1 MKMNMY
7 VLTKY
12 DLTNEQIDDA
22 RENLTVDGEIIQVPQ
37 EMLDTWR
44 NMPPE
49 WDSHYIK
56 LRLMPIRRWLQG
68 HVKKDSDILIVQ
80 GDLINVFYI
89 VYWMTVNGIKCYTP
103 VQQPNGKHVR
113 FTRFNIS

>member
-1 MKMNMY
+1 MNMY

-22 RENLTVDGEIIQVPQ
+22 RENLAVNGEIIQMPQ
-37 EMLDTWR
+37 EMLEIWR

-49 WDSHYIK
+49 LCSRDIK
-56 LRLMPIRRWLQG
+56 LRLIPIRSWLHG
-68 HVKKDSDILIVQ
+68 HIRNNDILIVQ

-89 VYWMTVNGIKCYTP
+89 VYWMTVNGIKCYAP
-103 VQQPNGKHVR
+103 VQLPNGKHVR
-113 FTRFNIS
+113 FTRYIIT